1 MMMIKKSRLFVAS
14 AVLIGLVGCAT
25 PEPEVTSQPV
35 VTPTPKPVP
44 TPVPTPVPQPVVPVV
59 SDASVLK
66 EGVAMYNNGDY
77 NGAIKRLTSANEI
90 WGATGSR
97 LVQLEALKYSA
108 FSYCVS
114 GRQLQCRQ
122 QFEKALKID
131 IDFDLAAGEKGHP
144 LWGPVFTKVQKAA
157 QKAAGKVKK

>member
-1 MMMIKKSRLFVAS
+1 MMIKKCRLFVAG

-25 PEPEVTSQPV
+25 PEPEPTPPPV
-35 VTPTPKPVP
+35 VTPTPKPTAIP
-44 TPVPTPVPQPVVPVV
+44 TPTPAPQPAVPVV
-59 SDASVLK
+59 NDASVLK

-77 NGAIKRLTSANEI
+77 YGAIKRLTSSIEI
-90 WGATGSR
+90 WGPSGGR

-131 IDFDLAAGEKGHP
+131 NDFDLAAGEKGHP
-144 LWGPVFTKVQKAA
+144 LWGPVFSKAQKAA
-157 QKAAGKVKK
+157 LKAAGKVKK